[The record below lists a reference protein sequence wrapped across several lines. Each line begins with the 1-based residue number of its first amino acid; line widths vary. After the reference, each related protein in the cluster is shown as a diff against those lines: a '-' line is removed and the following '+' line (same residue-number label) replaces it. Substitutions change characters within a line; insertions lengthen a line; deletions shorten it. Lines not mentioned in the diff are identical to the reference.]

1 MVLNE
6 LISLLKTANSAKQI
20 NEKRDKIGDLIP
32 AVKIMFDQEQQNHA
46 HQFDLRTH
54 SLNVVI
60 NLPRNME
67 DMV

>member
-6 LISLLKTANSAKQI
+6 LISLLKTANSATQI
-20 NEKRDKIGDLIP
+20 NEKRDEIDDLIP
-32 AVKIMFDQEQQNHA
+32 AVKIMFDYDQQNHA
-46 HQFDLRTH
+46 YQFDLWTH